1 MKTGPPHSTTGSKTP
16 ATTGHR
22 SILKDFLTSVFVLLR
37 NFLSDW
43 LDAVVGRQP
52 LLEWLGKL
60 LRELGPA
67 LLSNLVLETVQDF
80 SKHIL
85 QVRLG
90 MRICCEHENEI
101 SLFSQYHQTTRI

>member
-52 LLEWLGKL
+52 FLERLGKL

-67 LLSNLVLETVQDF
+67 LLSNLVLEPVEDLPE
-80 SKHIL
+80 HVL
-85 QVRLG
+85 QVRLRG
-90 MRICCEHENEI
+90 VVLMQRK
-101 SLFSQYHQTTRI
+101 